1 MSLVHRTTLFL
12 CPFFL
17 LFMEWV
23 LRLASEEHDPAAFWA
38 PSLTSCG
45 VSQLFPLLATKEEA
59 AAPHRR
65 GWKEAILQNLRSL
78 ALIAM
83 FAGIALWSLILLESL
98 KHRVLLPLIPGIPW
112 SAGGT
117 WALTYYTLINFL
129 FFNKQ
134 SGAMK

>member
-1 MSLVHRTTLFL
+1 MSLVPRAALFL

-23 LRLASEEHDPAAFWA
+23 LRLATEEHDPAGFWA

-45 VSQLFPLLATKEEA
+45 VSQLFPILTTDKEPA
-59 AAPHRR
+59 AVQGS
-65 GWKEAILQNLRSL
+65 GWKGALIENLRSF

-83 FAGIALWSLILLESL
+83 FGGIALWSLILLESL
-98 KHRVLLPLIPGIPW
+98 NHRVLLPLVPGMPL

-117 WALTYYTLINFL
+117 WALAYYTLINFL
-129 FFNKQ
+129 FFKNE
-134 SGAMK
+134 SGGVK